1 MKIEGLLHYNSSE
14 IESKANKLLLY
25 FSPTYFETVKAT
37 PLLSIVEFL
46 QSKHGIVFQFD
57 SILGFNN
64 DNNRILGAYN
74 PIKRVI
80 IIDSSLKGDIHKF
93 NFTLAHE
100 LGHLALH
107 RNLKFK
113 YDSQDAT
120 NEEETIIDYNSKKEL
135 KTDSDWME
143 WQANYYAS
151 ALLMPTEIFKLALVF
166 EQSKL
171 GISRTGKIFVDNQPC
186 NQQAFYQ
193 LISLLSQ
200 RFEVSKSAVEFR
212 LQKLKLIDDHRKTF
226 KSVSDILNGLD
237 NDT

>member
-1 MKIEGLLHYNSSE
+1 MQIEGLPHYSSSE

-25 FSPTYFETVKAT
+25 FSPTYFETVRAT
-37 PLLSIVEFL
+37 PLLAIVEFL
-46 QSKHGIVFQFD
+46 NSKHGIVFQFD
-57 SILGFNN
+57 NILGFNN

-80 IIDSSLKGDIHKF
+80 IIDSSLKSDIHKF

-107 RNLKFK
+107 RNLKIK
-113 YDSQDAT
+113 YDSQDEN

-151 ALLMPTEIFKLALVF
+151 ALLMPKEIFKTALVF
-166 EQSKL
+166 EQRNL
-171 GISRTGKIFVDNQPC
+171 GISRTGTIYVDNQSC
-186 NQQAFYQ
+186 NQQAFFQ
-193 LISLLSQ
+193 LINLLSQ
-200 RFEVSKSAVEFR
+200 RFEVSKSAVEYR
-212 LQKLKLIDDHRKTF
+212 LQKLKLVDDKRKTF
-226 KSVSDILNGLD
+226 TSVSDILSGLG